1 MSKTIDILDL
11 IGNKTGEYVLSASA
25 FLLDNKISN
34 QAIFDEILAQNAG
47 QRQGTHSTL
56 TKGEVRGGGKKPVPQ
71 KHTGNARQGS
81 IRNPH
86 YVGGG
91 VSFGPKPNRNYK
103 LKVNK
108 KIATLAKKSAFSLK
122 VKSNDIIVLKDGFDC
137 SKTKNFVNFI
147 KQLKLV
153 NQRLLFIL
161 CDSDAKA
168 IKAIQNISKI
178 EAKKWNQVSVADM
191 VKAKKLIFCVHGLD
205 AFLGGKK

>member
-1 MSKTIDILDL
+1 MAKIIDVLDL
-11 IGNKTGEYVLSASA
+11 NGNKVGEYNLTASS
-25 FLLDNKISN
+25 FLIEKISN

-56 TKGEVRGGGKKPVPQ
+56 NKAEVRGGGKKPVPQ

-122 VKSNDIIVLKDGFDC
+122 VKSNNIIVLKDGLD
-137 SKTKNFVNFI
+137 STKTKNYVNFI

-161 CDSDAKA
+161 CDNDAKI
-168 IKAIQNISKI
+168 IKVVQNINKVI
-178 EAKKWNQVSVADM
+178 AKKWNQVSVADII
-191 VKAKKLIFCVHGLD
+191 KAKKLIFCIHGLD
-205 AFLGGKK
+205 AFIGGKK

>member
-11 IGNKTGEYVLSASA
+11 IGNKTSEYVLSTSA

-91 VSFGPKPNRNYK
+91 VSFGPKPK
-103 LKVNK
+103 LGTNG
-108 KIATLAKKSAFSLK
+108 IWP
-122 VKSNDIIVLKDGFDC
+122 
-137 SKTKNFVNFI
+137 
-147 KQLKLV
+147 
-153 NQRLLFIL
+153 IL
-161 CDSDAKA
+161 S
-168 IKAIQNISKI
+168 IFYY
-178 EAKKWNQVSVADM
+178 
-191 VKAKKLIFCVHGLD
+191 LIF
-205 AFLGGKK
+205 